1 MNIIF
6 IGTLC
11 PPNLYEE
18 CCDKHYLF
26 DSASTALQKS
36 VIKGFGANVKLT
48 ISFPNILAS
57 DKKVLEEERYKED
70 SINNISVKCINVP
83 GVKQIISPYFANKH
97 INNLDF
103 VPDVVF
109 VYAIQ
114 SHTLKIAS
122 LIKHKFPHCKVILMI
137 PDLAEF
143 MSSNTSFLYLQ
154 MKKLESKIV
163 NKYLKIVDGYVLL
176 SEFMTERLPIKPKP
190 YIVVEGIWSGH
201 CEVKNQRDIVSNDK
215 FKILY
220 SGTLALRYGIS
231 TLVEAFRLLQNKDL
245 ELIICGKGD
254 GEEYVKKTAAIDTR
268 IKYLGQLTR
277 NEVLDLQTK
286 VNLLVN
292 PRSSEGEFTKYSFP
306 SKTIEYLA
314 SGTPTLLCKLP
325 AIPREYYKHCFAI
338 DDMTPICLK
347 NAINSIYN
355 KPKREL
361 VKYGLDAQKFIF
373 EEKNIRKQG
382 NRILSFIK
390 SIN

>member
-11 PPNLYEE
+11 PPNLYKE
-18 CCDKHYLF
+18 CCDKHYMF
-26 DSASTALQKS
+26 DSASTALQES
-36 VIKGFGANVKLT
+36 VIKGFGDNVKLT

-57 DKKVLEEERYKED
+57 DKKLLEEERYMKFGID
-70 SINNISVKCINVP
+70 NISVKCINLP
-83 GVKQIISPYFANKH
+83 GIKQIISPYFARKH
-97 INNLDF
+97 INNLNF

-122 LIKHKFPHCKVILMI
+122 LIKQRFSHCKVILMI

-143 MSSNTSFLYLQ
+143 MSSNTGFVYLQ
-154 MKKLESKIV
+154 MKKFESNIV
-163 NKYLKIVDGYVLL
+163 GKYLKFVDGFVLL

-190 YIVVEGIWSGH
+190 FIVVEGIWSGQCDVH
-201 CEVKNQRDIVSNDK
+201 NQTGIVCNDK

-220 SGTLALRYGIS
+220 SGTLALRYGIR
-231 TLVEAFRLLQNKDL
+231 TLVEAFRLLPNTDS

-254 GEEYVKKTAAIDTR
+254 GEEYVKATAVIDTR

-325 AIPREYYKHCFAI
+325 AIPDEYYKHCFAI
-338 DDMTPICLK
+338 EEMTPINLK
-347 NAINSIYN
+347 NAIENICN
-355 KPKREL
+355 KTNTEL
-361 VKYGLDAQKFIF
+361 VKFGLDAQRFIF

-382 NRILSFIK
+382 IRILNFIK
-390 SIN
+390 SIT